1 MILKSDFGRN
11 VEEIRRETVRAMV
24 VNRTTAVINQER
36 SYTQS
41 LNPNIFMVSFI
52 LVSFSSTIAFKSLE
66 TGYKTDMDIATPK
79 IQKYALKKERTPNNK
94 KYMT

>member
-24 VNRTTAVINQER
+24 VNSTTAVINQER

-66 TGYKTDMDIATPK
+66 TGYKTDIDIATPK
-79 IQKYALKKERTPNNK
+79 IQKYEERKPNNK
-94 KYMT
+94 STKT